1 MKGVKNMDKKEIKRG
16 DIVYIDLGKLH
27 NGSIQDGYRPCVIIQ
42 NDIGNK
48 YSPCVIVCPLTSRG
62 KKSMPTHVD
71 VGIEDGLYSDSVV
84 LCEQIQTRCKSEIK
98 TRAILHLSDKKMDEI
113 NKALAISIGF

>member
-1 MKGVKNMDKKEIKRG
+1 MDKIQIKRG

-62 KKSMPTHVD
+62 KKPMPTHVD

-98 TRAILHLSDKKMDEI
+98 TRAILHLSDDKMEEI
-113 NKALAISIGF
+113 NKALAISLGLQ

>member
-1 MKGVKNMDKKEIKRG
+1 MSEREINRG

-42 NDIGNK
+42 NNIGNK

-62 KKSMPTHVD
+62 KKSMPTHVN
-71 VGIEDGLYSDSVV
+71 VGIEDGLHFNSVV

-98 TRAILHLSDKKMDEI
+98 TRAILHLSNNKMEEI
-113 NKALAISIGF
+113 NKALAISIGLDLKEVI

>member
-1 MKGVKNMDKKEIKRG
+1 MDKIQIKRG

-62 KKSMPTHVD
+62 KKSMPTHVN
-71 VGIEDGLYSDSVV
+71 VGIEDGLYFDSVV

-98 TRAILHLSDKKMDEI
+98 TRAILHLSDDKMEEI
-113 NKALAISIGF
+113 NKALAISLGLQ

>member
-1 MKGVKNMDKKEIKRG
+1 MDEREIKRG

-48 YSPCVIVCPLTSRG
+48 YSSCIIVCPLTSRG
-62 KKSMPTHVD
+62 KKSIPTHVN

-98 TRAILHLSDKKMDEI
+98 TRAILHLSDEKMDEI
-113 NKALAISIGF
+113 NKALAISIGLNIKEVM

>member
-1 MKGVKNMDKKEIKRG
+1 MNKRQIKRG
-16 DIVYIDLGKLH
+16 DIYMIDLGKIH

-62 KKSMPTHVD
+62 KKPMPTHVN
-71 VGIEDGLYSDSVV
+71 VGIEDGLYFESKV
-84 LCEQIQTRCKSEIK
+84 LCEQIQTRCKSEIHSF
-98 TRAILHLSDKKMDEI
+98 ICHLSDEKMNEV
-113 NKALAISIGF
+113 NQALAISIGL

>member
-1 MKGVKNMDKKEIKRG
+1 MYKKEIKRG

-42 NDIGNK
+42 NDVGNI
-48 YSPCVIVCPLTSRG
+48 YSPCVIVAPLTSRS

-71 VGIEDGLYSDSVV
+71 VGIEDGLYFESKV
-84 LCEQIQTRCKSEIK
+84 LCEQIQTRSKSEI
-98 TRAILHLSDKKMDEI
+98 RSYICHLSDEKMNEI
-113 NKALAISIGF
+113 NKALAISIGI

>member
-1 MKGVKNMDKKEIKRG
+1 MDKKEIKRG

-62 KKSMPTHVD
+62 KKSMPTHVN
-71 VGIEDGLYSDSVV
+71 VGIEEGLYSDSVV
-84 LCEQIQTRCKSEIK
+84 LCEHIQTRCKSEIK
-98 TRAILHLSDKKMDEI
+98 TRAILHLSEDKMEEI
-113 NKALAISIGF
+113 NKALTISIGLNIKEVM

>member
-1 MKGVKNMDKKEIKRG
+1 MDKIQVKRG

-62 KKSMPTHVD
+62 KKPIPTHVNIG
-71 VGIEDGLYSDSVV
+71 VEDGLYFDSVV
-84 LCEQIQTRCKSEIK
+84 LCEQIQTRCKSEIR
-98 TRAILHLSDKKMDEI
+98 TGAILHISDDKMKEI
-113 NKALAISIGF
+113 DKALAISLGLN

>member
-1 MKGVKNMDKKEIKRG
+1 MREREIKRG
-16 DIVYIDLGKLH
+16 DIVYIDLEKLH

-42 NDIGNK
+42 NNIGNK
-48 YSPCVIVCPLTSRG
+48 HSPCVIVCPLTSRG

-98 TRAILHLSDKKMDEI
+98 TRAILHLSDSKMEEI
-113 NKALAISIGF
+113 NKALAISIGLDLKEVI

>member
-1 MKGVKNMDKKEIKRG
+1 MDKKEIKRG

-62 KKSMPTHVD
+62 KKPMPTHVD
-71 VGIEDGLYSDSVV
+71 VGIEDGLYFESKV
-84 LCEQIQTRCKSEIK
+84 LCEQIQTRSKSEI
-98 TRAILHLSDKKMDEI
+98 RSYICHLSDEKMNEI
-113 NKALAISIGF
+113 NKALAISIGLNIKEVM

>member
-1 MKGVKNMDKKEIKRG
+1 MDKKEIKRG

-62 KKSMPTHVD
+62 KKSIPTHVD
-71 VGIEDGLYSDSVV
+71 VGIEDGLYSDSIV

-98 TRAILHLSDKKMDEI
+98 TRAILHLSEDKMEEI
-113 NKALAISIGF
+113 NKALAISIGLNIKEVM